1 MGMMISV
8 RDVQQLDVTVWKA
21 QLSPQEIR
29 FLGTKPLNYGNV
41 SILLLAE
48 TPSFDREKSTLHFS
62 PTNVHV
68 LNLGSSPETIIVE
81 AKPREI
87 VRPEKE
93 LRAPNGPLNKGDA
106 HFMKELVPSLKQLGA
121 AILHAVRAN
130 FPGELKLYKP
140 SKKYVETPDNFWTIR
155 PQGRDQSFRITV
167 RGTPESFD
175 SPKSLVLK
183 RDMHG
188 YSSFKVSNSS
198 QIEEL
203 MSILHQVRKK

>member
-8 RDVQQLDVTVWKA
+8 RDVQQLDLTVWKA
-21 QLSPQEIR
+21 RLSPQEIR
-29 FLGTKPLNYGNV
+29 ILGTKPLNYGNV
-41 SILLLAE
+41 SILLLSGH
-48 TPSFDREKSTLHFS
+48 PSFDKEKGILHFS
-62 PTNVHV
+62 PTNVRV

-81 AKPREI
+81 ANPTEI
-87 VRPEKE
+87 IPPQKG
-93 LRAPNGPLNKGDA
+93 LMSPNGSLNKGDA
-106 HFMKELVPSLKQLGA
+106 HFIKELPPSLKQLGA
-121 AILHAVRAN
+121 GILHAVRAD
-130 FPGELKLYKP
+130 FPGELKL
-140 SKKYVETPDNFWTIR
+140 SEAGKYIETPDNFWTIR

-183 RDMHG
+183 PDMHG

-203 MSILHQVRKK
+203 ISILHKVRKK